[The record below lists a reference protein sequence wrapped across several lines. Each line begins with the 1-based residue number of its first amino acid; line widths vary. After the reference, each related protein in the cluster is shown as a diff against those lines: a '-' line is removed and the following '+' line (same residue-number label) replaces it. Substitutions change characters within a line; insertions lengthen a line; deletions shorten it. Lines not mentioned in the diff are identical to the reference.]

1 MKHKISIKLG
11 LLFLISMILI
21 ELLLFAVLYTT
32 VSSHRIN
39 EVMEELLTRGAGHR
53 DVLENNFDAS
63 TLAHVALMESEAVT
77 EVIITD
83 GDGKILSE
91 SFNGETYPN
100 VFYEAI
106 DGKAEEKER
115 IIEDE
120 WRTESYV
127 ATVSPI
133 IVENEQIGKV
143 IMFSPSEVIRSII
156 GHLTRQFV
164 LVMVVLILVT
174 VLIVVALSKLIT
186 RPLIRMK
193 EVTEN
198 LSTGKVEEYLDEHP
212 NDELGVL
219 ASSINRLSEDLE
231 RIKKERHDFLSAIAH
246 ELRTPLTYVKGYA
259 DVASKKE
266 TSFKDKD
273 KYLKIIKEEATHLT
287 DMVQQLFQLAKMDEN
302 SFVIEAQ
309 LVDVSKILAEVKEH
323 LKPALEEKKARLFI
337 DVPSN
342 TRIYADPMRFKQ
354 VLFNIVENALRY
366 GGEETKI
373 MITAVTERQ
382 HVMIRI
388 SDDGPGVPESSLPYL
403 FERLY
408 RVDKARSREIGGTG
422 LGLSIVREII
432 ELHGGSVKAFN
443 DEGLTIS
450 ITWPKEDNDEKN
462 SLSR

>member
-1 MKHKISIKLG
+1 MRNKISIKLG

-39 EVMEELLTRGAGHR
+39 EVMEGLLTRGAGHR
-53 DVLENNFDAS
+53 DVLEIYFDES

-83 GDGKILSE
+83 GDGNILSE
-91 SFNGETYPN
+91 SFNEKPYPD

-106 DGKAEEKER
+106 DGKGEEKER
-115 IIEDE
+115 VIEDE
-120 WRTESYV
+120 WRTEPYV

-133 IVENEQIGKV
+133 IVGNEHIGNV
-143 IMFSPSEVIRSII
+143 FMFSPSEVIRSII
-156 GHLTRQFV
+156 GHLTRQFL

-174 VLIVVALSKLIT
+174 ILIVVALSKFIT

-259 DVASKKE
+259 DVASKKKTPSE
-266 TSFKDKD
+266 DKD
-273 KYLKIIKEEATHLT
+273 HYLNIIKEEATHLT

-302 SFVIEAQ
+302 SFVIEPQ
-309 LVDVSKILAEVKEH
+309 FVDLSLVLMEVKDH
-323 LKPALEEKKARLFI
+323 LRPVLEEKKAQLFV
-337 DVPSN
+337 DVPSK
-342 TRIYADPMRFKQ
+342 TMIYADPMRLKQ
-354 VLFNIVENALRY
+354 VIHNIVDNALRY
-366 GGEETKI
+366 GGAETKI
-373 MITAVTERQ
+373 MITAESEKQ
-382 HVMIRI
+382 HVTIKI
-388 SDDGPGVPESSLPYL
+388 SDDGPGVPEDALPSL

-432 ELHGGSVKAFN
+432 EMHGGVVKAFN

-450 ITWPKEDNDEKN
+450 ITWPKEDNYEKN
-462 SLSR
+462 TLSR

>member
-11 LLFLISMILI
+11 LLFFISMILI

-32 VSSHRIN
+32 VSTHRIN

-53 DVLENNFDAS
+53 DVLENYFDES

-83 GDGKILSE
+83 GDGNILSE
-91 SFNGETYPN
+91 SFNEEGYPDI
-100 VFYEAI
+100 FYESI
-106 DGKAEEKER
+106 DGKIEEEER
-115 IIEDE
+115 VIEDE
-120 WRTESYV
+120 WRTEPYV

-133 IVENEQIGKV
+133 IVENEQIGNV
-143 IMFSPSEVIRSII
+143 FMFSPSEVIRSII

-164 LVMVVLILVT
+164 LVMAVLILVT
-174 VLIVVALSKLIT
+174 ILIVVALSKFIT

-259 DVASKKE
+259 DVAAKKK
-266 TSFKDKD
+266 TSSEDKD
-273 KYLKIIKEEATHLT
+273 HYLNIIKEEATHLT

-302 SFVIEAQ
+302 TFAIEPEH
-309 LVDVSKILAEVKEH
+309 VDVSLV
-323 LKPALEEKKARLFI
+323 LEELKNHLYPVLKEKKTHLLI
-337 DVPSN
+337 DVPPN
-342 TRIYADPMRFKQ
+342 TKVYADPMRLKQ
-354 VLFNIVENALRY
+354 VIHNIVENALRY
-366 GGEETKI
+366 GGEKTTIKMTAETKK
-373 MITAVTERQ
+373 Q
-382 HVMIRI
+382 HVIIRI
-388 SDDGPGVPESSLPYL
+388 SDDGPGVPEDSLPYL

-422 LGLSIVREII
+422 LGLSIVREIV
-432 ELHGGSVKAFN
+432 ELHGGVVKAFN
-443 DEGLTIS
+443 EEGLTIS

-462 SLSR
+462 TLSR

>member
-21 ELLLFAVLYTT
+21 ELLLFAILYTT
-32 VSSHRIN
+32 VSTHRIN

-53 DVLENNFDAS
+53 DVLENYFDES

-83 GDGKILSE
+83 GDGNILSE
-91 SFNGETYPN
+91 SFNEEGYPDI
-100 VFYEAI
+100 FYEAI
-106 DGKAEEKER
+106 DGKIEEGER
-115 IIEDE
+115 VIEDE
-120 WRTESYV
+120 WRTEHYV

-133 IVENEQIGKV
+133 IVENEQIGNV
-143 IMFSPSEVIRSII
+143 FMFSPSEVIRSII

-164 LVMVVLILVT
+164 LVMAVLILVT
-174 VLIVVALSKLIT
+174 ILIVVALSKFIT

-259 DVASKKE
+259 DVAAKKK
-266 TSFKDKD
+266 TSSEDKD
-273 KYLKIIKEEATHLT
+273 HYLNIIKEEATHLT

-302 SFVIEAQ
+302 TFAIEPEH
-309 LVDVSKILAEVKEH
+309 VDVSLVLEEVKNH
-323 LKPALEEKKARLFI
+323 LHPVLEEKKTHLLI

-342 TRIYADPMRFKQ
+342 TKVYADPMRLKQ
-354 VLFNIVENALRY
+354 VIHNIVENALRY
-366 GGEETKI
+366 GGEETAIK
-373 MITAVTERQ
+373 MTAETKKQ
-382 HVMIRI
+382 HVIIRI
-388 SDDGPGVPESSLPYL
+388 SDDGPGAPEDSLPYL

-422 LGLSIVREII
+422 LGLSIVREIV
-432 ELHGGSVKAFN
+432 ELHGGVVKAFN

-462 SLSR
+462 SISR

>member
-53 DVLENNFDAS
+53 DVLENNFDES

-83 GDGKILSE
+83 GDGNILSE
-91 SFNGETYPN
+91 SFNEEAYPD

-120 WRTESYV
+120 WRTEPYV

-133 IVENEQIGKV
+133 IVENEQIGNV
-143 IMFSPSEVIRSII
+143 FMFSPSEVIRSII

-174 VLIVVALSKLIT
+174 VLIVVALSKFIT

-231 RIKKERHDFLSAIAH
+231 WIKKERHDFLSAIAH

-266 TSFKDKD
+266 TSFEDKD
-273 KYLKIIKEEATHLT
+273 KYLNIIKEEATHLT

-309 LVDVSKILAEVKEH
+309 LVDVSKILTEVKEH
-323 LKPALEEKKARLFI
+323 LKPALEEKNAQLFV

-342 TRIYADPMRFKQ
+342 TRIYADTMRFKQ
-354 VLFNIVENALRY
+354 VFFNIVENALRY

-373 MITAVTERQ
+373 TITAVTEKQ
-382 HVMIRI
+382 HVIISI

-432 ELHGGSVKAFN
+432 EMHGGVVKAFN

>member
-11 LLFLISMILI
+11 LLFLISMVLI

-39 EVMEELLTRGAGHR
+39 EVMEGLLTRGAGHR
-53 DVLENNFDAS
+53 DVLENNFNES

-83 GDGKILSE
+83 GDGNILSE
-91 SFNGETYPN
+91 SFNEEAYPE

-120 WRTESYV
+120 WRTEPYV
-127 ATVSPI
+127 ATVSTI
-133 IVENEQIGKV
+133 IVENEQIGNV

-164 LVMVVLILVT
+164 LVMIVLILVT
-174 VLIVVALSKLIT
+174 ILIVAALSKFIT

-231 RIKKERHDFLSAIAH
+231 RIKRERHDFLSAIAH

-259 DVASKKE
+259 DVAAKKE
-266 TSFKDKD
+266 TSFEDKD
-273 KYLKIIKEEATHLT
+273 KYLNIIKEEATHLT

-302 SFVIEAQ
+302 AFAIDPRSVDMSMVLKEVKDHLHPLLEERKAQ
-309 LVDVSKILAEVKEH
+309 LFV
-323 LKPALEEKKARLFI
+323 

-342 TRIYADPMRFKQ
+342 TRIYADPMRLKQ
-354 VLFNIVENALRY
+354 VFFNIVDNALRY

-373 MITAVTERQ
+373 KIAAGIEKQ
-382 HVMIRI
+382 HVVIRI
-388 SDDGPGVPESSLPYL
+388 SDDGPGVPESALPYL

-432 ELHGGSVKAFN
+432 EMHGATVKAFN
-443 DEGLTIS
+443 DEGLTIL
-450 ITWPKEDNDEKN
+450 ITWPKEDNNEKN
-462 SLSR
+462 SFSR

>member
-53 DVLENNFDAS
+53 DVLENNFDES

-83 GDGKILSE
+83 GDGNILSE
-91 SFNGETYPN
+91 SFNGETYPD

-120 WRTESYV
+120 WRTEPYV
-127 ATVSPI
+127 ATLSPI
-133 IVENEQIGKV
+133 IVENEEIGKV

-174 VLIVVALSKLIT
+174 VLIVGALSKFIT

-273 KYLKIIKEEATHLT
+273 KYLNIIKEEATHLT

-309 LVDVSKILAEVKEH
+309 LLDVSCILAEVKEH
-323 LKPALEEKKARLFI
+323 LEPALEEKKARLVL

-342 TRIYADPMRFKQ
+342 TKIYADPMRFKQ
-354 VLFNIVENALRY
+354 VFFNIVENGLRY

-373 MITAVTERQ
+373 AITAGTEKQ
-382 HVMIRI
+382 HVIIRI
-388 SDDGPGVPESSLPYL
+388 SDNGPGVPESALPYL

-432 ELHGGSVKAFN
+432 ELHGGVVKAFN
-443 DEGLTIS
+443 DEGLTIL

>member
-39 EVMEELLTRGAGHR
+39 EVMEGLLTRGAGHR
-53 DVLENNFDAS
+53 DVLENNFDES

-83 GDGKILSE
+83 GDGNILSE
-91 SFNGETYPN
+91 SFNEVTYPD

-106 DGKAEEKER
+106 DGMTEDKER

-120 WRTESYV
+120 WRTEPYV

-133 IVENEQIGKV
+133 IVKNEQIGNV
-143 IMFSPSEVIRSII
+143 FMFSPSDVIRSII

-164 LVMVVLILVT
+164 LVMIVLILVT
-174 VLIVVALSKLIT
+174 ILIVFALSKFIT

-193 EVTEN
+193 EVTEK
-198 LSTGKVEEYLDEHP
+198 LSTGRVEEYLDEHP

-259 DVASKKE
+259 DVAAKKE
-266 TSFKDKD
+266 TSFEDKD
-273 KYLKIIKEEATHLT
+273 KYLNIIKEEATHLT

-302 SFVIEAQ
+302 SFAIDPEF
-309 LVDVSKILAEVKEH
+309 VDVSIVLKEVKDH
-323 LKPALEEKKARLFI
+323 LHPLLEEKKSHLFV

-342 TRIYADPMRFKQ
+342 TRIYADPMRLKQ
-354 VLFNIVENALRY
+354 VFFNIVDNALRY

-373 MITAVTERQ
+373 KITAGTESQ
-382 HVMIRI
+382 HVIIRI
-388 SDDGPGVPESSLPYL
+388 SDDGPGVPESALPYL

-432 ELHGGSVKAFN
+432 EMHEATVKAFN
-443 DEGLTIS
+443 DEGLTIL
-450 ITWPKEDNDEKN
+450 ITWPKEDNNEKN
-462 SLSR
+462 SFSR